1 MNFLNF
7 LELLSNNNT
16 FYDYLSKSLILIFFG
31 FSIRQLLVFCGQ
43 RWANTYHHLATYI
56 ILPVIALMITTVI
69 KNDIALS
76 LGMIGALSIVRFR
89 NPVKNPFELVMFFGL
104 MTIGIVASVAIYLS
118 TFLYII
124 IIFSISGIRLFDFLS
139 KKIGFNI
146 FQYSFGEGNLIYTIE
161 ISSSKE
167 LPKLQDK
174 KELINYYL
182 DNKEKKYFYR
192 FSFQNKAELN
202 IFNNK
207 IKKTPGILNIRVDLQ
222 S

>member
-192 FSFQNKAELN
+192 FSFQNKAEFN

>member
-1 MNFLNF
+1 MNFFNF
-7 LELLSNNNT
+7 LELLANNNT

-174 KELINYYL
+174 KELINYYI

-192 FSFQNKAELN
+192 LSFQNKAELN
-202 IFNNK
+202 VFNNK
-207 IKKTPGILNIRVDLQ
+207 IKNTPGILNIRVDFQ